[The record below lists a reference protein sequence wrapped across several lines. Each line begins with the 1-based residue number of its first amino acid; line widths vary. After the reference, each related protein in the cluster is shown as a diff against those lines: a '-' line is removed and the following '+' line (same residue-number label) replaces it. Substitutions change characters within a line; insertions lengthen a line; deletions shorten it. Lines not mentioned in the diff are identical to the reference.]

1 MVSESNE
8 AGYGTMPEASAS
20 NVPPMTLK
28 PDIEESFWQR
38 LRLRMKADIDLQR
51 THLVLIGLFFITGLV
66 DSAAYNIW
74 SCFVS
79 MQTGVYTVSSIKS
92 SNTL

>member
-8 AGYGTMPEASAS
+8 AGYGTMQDPPNNDSAGLPIS
-20 NVPPMTLK
+20 LK
-28 PDIEESFWQR
+28 PDSGHSFPKR
-38 LRLRMKADIDLQR
+38 LRLSMQAEVAPQK
-51 THLVLIGLFFITGLV
+51 THFILICLFLVTGLV

-79 MQTGVYTVSSIKS
+79 MQTGISPPFA
-92 SNTL
+92 

>member
-8 AGYGTMPEASAS
+8 GGYGTMHDAPVS
-20 NVPPMTLK
+20 NGGAPISLK
-28 PDIEESFWQR
+28 PDGGQSFPKR
-38 LRLRMKADIDLQR
+38 LQLRMQAEVAPQK
-51 THLVLIGLFFITGLV
+51 THFILICLFFVTGLV

-79 MQTGVYTVSSIKS
+79 MQTGTSP
-92 SNTL
+92 L